1 MKTLIILIK
10 RSPEKK
16 YLNKCLKYLASVLII
31 LLAFTSCSKKIAGVS
46 STVVYSRD
54 ELKINKINFE
64 YLTIKSK
71 IAFQEAGNEKKA
83 NALIRMKKDSIIWFN
98 LSGTMGVQGIR
109 GILTL
114 DSIKTIN
121 RVDKEYWALDY
132 DELSREFNFKID
144 YFLIQAMLLG
154 DMPKEAHENES
165 ITKNKDYYIIHQN
178 FGDFYIDNYIS
189 ASTKKV
195 TEVDILEAPTQNSLK
210 LLYGDFR
217 EIEGHVFPYSSFV
230 SLIHNNVFGELE
242 TRVNINHTR
251 VYFSDKPMK
260 FPFTVPKKYERK

>member
-1 MKTLIILIK
+1 MKQLKKLKK
-10 RSPEKK
+10 RFPGKK
-16 YLNKCLKYLASVLII
+16 SLNNYRNYLMPVLII
-31 LLAFTSCSKKIAGVS
+31 LLAFTSCNKRISGVS
-46 STVVYSRD
+46 NTVVYSRD
-54 ELKINKINFE
+54 ELEINKINFV

-71 IAFQEAGNEKKA
+71 IAFEEAGNEKKA
-83 NALIRMKKDSIIWFN
+83 NALIRIKKDSIIWFN
-98 LSGTMGVQGIR
+98 LSGTLGVQGIR

-121 RVDKEYWALDY
+121 RLDKEFWALDY
-132 DELSREFNFKID
+132 DELSRELNFKID

-154 DMPKEAHENES
+154 DMPKEAHEDES
-165 ITKNKDYYIIHQN
+165 ITKNQDNYIIHQN

-217 EIEGHVFPYSSFV
+217 ETEGHVFPFSSFV
-230 SLIHNNVFGELE
+230 SLIHNNEFGELE

>member
-1 MKTLIILIK
+1 MKPLITLIKRFRGEKSLNKLLNYLASALIILMI
-10 RSPEKK
+10 
-16 YLNKCLKYLASVLII
+16 
-31 LLAFTSCSKKIAGVS
+31 FTSCSKKTAGVS
-46 STVVYSRD
+46 SSVVYNRD
-54 ELKINKINFE
+54 DLKINEINFD
-64 YLTIKSK
+64 YLTIKSR
-71 IAFQEAGNEKKA
+71 IAFQEAGSEKKA

-98 LSGTMGVQGIR
+98 LSGTLGVQGIR
-109 GILTL
+109 GVLTL

-121 RVDKEYWALDY
+121 RVEKAYWALDY
-132 DELSREFNFKID
+132 AELSREFNFKID

-154 DMPKEAHENES
+154 DMPKEAHEDES
-165 ITKNKDYYIIHQN
+165 ITKNKDNFIIHQN

-195 TEVDILEAPTQNSLK
+195 TEVDILESPTQNSLK

-217 EIEGHVFPYSSFV
+217 EIEDHVFPFSSFV
-230 SLIHNNVFGELE
+230 SLIHNNEFGELE

-251 VYFSDKPMK
+251 VDFSDKPMK